1 MLKKSVSI
9 LLALVIMCTLFSC
22 MGPSAPDD
30 SQKPMSGEGKLFS
43 QPTELSIVI
52 SSHQSWPYN
61 PDWKMWQYFREA
73 TGATLN
79 VTTIPATE
87 TDTKVTLMMADKKS
101 LPDLLHLWDMQTVN
115 KHASSGAFVALS
127 DNLDKLPN
135 YIDFWDAIPEVER
148 DEIMAQRTA
157 ADGKIYSAPSYGTHT
172 ISNMRSWIYRKD
184 IFEKHNLKVPET
196 FEELYQTAKK
206 LKEIYPE
213 SYPLCLRNVLMQM
226 GVTAPSWQNDMALY
240 EYYDFKENEW
250 RYGAKE
256 PVMRDMME
264 YFIKL
269 HREGLIPPDCLTIK
283 TKSWEELITTDRG
296 FISIEYIVRLDYF
309 NIPSRK
315 QNPDFTFAAMR
326 PPVPDSPSAQSRLM
340 KGNWDFY
347 GYLVCNTGKTE
358 NINNA
363 IKLIDWMYTDE
374 AEELLSWGKEG
385 ETYEVVD
392 GSRRFILGS
401 ETDTPRMRYGMGSY
415 GLYQRM
421 DVDAYE
427 AGYTKEQVE
436 ACRMTLNYLEDHIN
450 PVVWLPL
457 NDEESDV
464 VDNLRPEIQSYVDE
478 NLSKFLLGQQSMS
491 EWDKFQ
497 QGLSEMDVERLLGAY
512 DSAYTRLMS
521 INP

>member
-1 MLKKSVSI
+1 
-9 LLALVIMCTLFSC
+9 
-22 MGPSAPDD
+22 
-30 SQKPMSGEGKLFS
+30 
-43 QPTELSIVI
+43 
-52 SSHQSWPYN
+52 
-61 PDWKMWQYFREA
+61 
-73 TGATLN
+73 
-79 VTTIPATE
+79 
-87 TDTKVTLMMADKKS
+87 MA
-101 LPDLLHLWDMQTVN
+101 H
-115 KHASSGAFVALS
+115 
-127 DNLDKLPN
+127 
-135 YIDFWDAIPEVER
+135 
-148 DEIMAQRTA
+148 
-157 ADGKIYSAPSYGTHT
+157 
-172 ISNMRSWIYRKD
+172 
-184 IFEKHNLKVPET
+184 
-196 FEELYQTAKK
+196 
-206 LKEIYPE
+206 
-213 SYPLCLRNVLMQM
+213 
-226 GVTAPSWQNDMALY
+226 
-240 EYYDFKENEW
+240 
-250 RYGAKE
+250 GAKE
-256 PVMRDMME
+256 LLCVIGWILYKITQGRACSS
-264 YFIKL
+264 
-269 HREGLIPPDCLTIK
+269 DCLTIK
-283 TKSWEELITTDRG
+283 LKWKSLSRRTAAL
-296 FISIEYIVRLDYF
+296 SALSIVRLTISTYLAET
-309 NIPSRK
+309 
-315 QNPDFTFAAMR
+315 NPDFTLPQCVSR
-326 PPVPDSPSAQSRLM
+326 TGLSSAQSRLM